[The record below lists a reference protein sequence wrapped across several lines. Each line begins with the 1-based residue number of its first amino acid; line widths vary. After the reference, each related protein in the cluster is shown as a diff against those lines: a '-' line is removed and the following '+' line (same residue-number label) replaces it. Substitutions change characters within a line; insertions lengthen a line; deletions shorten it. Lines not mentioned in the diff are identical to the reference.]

1 VIQSSSR
8 GLDELQPTRGGHPI
22 PIDWDLGM
30 THEQIRMMDLLGDA
44 LLIGQIDSITWG
56 GTPDGF

>member
-1 VIQSSSR
+1 
-8 GLDELQPTRGGHPI
+8 
-22 PIDWDLGM
+22 M

>member
-1 VIQSSSR
+1 
-8 GLDELQPTRGGHPI
+8 LDELQPTRGGHPI